1 MARQPYDSAVHEQT
15 VRAWLAAHLND
26 GATMQHKQF
35 TAWRA
40 TQPQPVPSA
49 APLWRH
55 FGVESWHALVL
66 HLRPVIAELLGAA
79 TATVTVPVMCT
90 GTGVDRWEDRDLRQW
105 VADAECRCDR
115 CTEPTIAN
123 VFPHLLHLL
132 ANPGEA
138 QRAVT
143 RWVGWQLCTI
153 PEPIRAIVAAYCH
166 GPVQG
171 RADHVAAGKRYCGAC
186 RSRERFHATYPPGAL
201 FDGDGDGARSK
212 LEEQVIAAL
221 NTDHADIGAGTGQR
235 IALAADAIYPT
246 PSVQP
251 DVVLTHPR
259 VAVEIDGGTGLAP
272 AYSRHETPEGIADDT
287 LRDIALVDAG
297 WQVWRYRHP
306 NAAALP
312 DSPATILTGPLNARR
327 IAQRI
332 AEQARQSASTTG

>member
-1 MARQPYDSAVHEQT
+1 MARQPYDPTVHEQT
-15 VRAWLAAHLND
+15 VRAWLAAHLGD
-26 GATMQHKQF
+26 GATMQNKQF

-40 TQPQPVPSA
+40 AQPHPVPSA

-55 FGVESWHALVL
+55 FDVDSWHALVL

-105 VADAECRCDR
+105 LDDAGCRCDR
-115 CTEPTIAN
+115 CTEPTIATAY
-123 VFPHLLHLL
+123 PHLLPLL
-132 ANPGEA
+132 ADPDEA
-138 QRAVT
+138 QRAVS

-153 PEPIRAIVAAYCH
+153 PEPIRAFATYSH

-171 RADHVAAGKRYCGAC
+171 RADHVAAGQRYCGAC
-186 RSRERFHATYPPGAL
+186 RSHERFHANYPPGAL

-212 LEEQVIAAL
+212 LEAQVIAVL
-221 NTDHADIGAGTGQR
+221 NTDHADIGAVTGQR

-251 DVVLTHPR
+251 DVLLMHLR
-259 VAVEIDGGTGLAP
+259 VAVEIDGGTGSAP
-272 AYSRHETPEGIADDT
+272 TYSRHDTPDGIATDT
-287 LRDIALVDAG
+287 LRDIALVDVG

-312 DSPATILTGPLNARR
+312 DSPATIFTGPLNARR

-332 AEQARQSASTTG
+332 AEQARRCASTTG